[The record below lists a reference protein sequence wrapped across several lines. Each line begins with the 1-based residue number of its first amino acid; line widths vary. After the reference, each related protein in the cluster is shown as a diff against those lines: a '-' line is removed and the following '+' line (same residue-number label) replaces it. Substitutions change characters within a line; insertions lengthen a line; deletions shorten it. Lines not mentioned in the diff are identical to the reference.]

1 MQILLAFF
9 ICYFQLYNDDFD
21 LNTYKDMFN
30 YSQTSFSIHS
40 ILKAGALLINFKL
53 LLTIKDS
60 FVKTYYTQPLQ
71 F

>member
-1 MQILLAFF
+1 
-9 ICYFQLYNDDFD
+9 
-21 LNTYKDMFN
+21 MFN